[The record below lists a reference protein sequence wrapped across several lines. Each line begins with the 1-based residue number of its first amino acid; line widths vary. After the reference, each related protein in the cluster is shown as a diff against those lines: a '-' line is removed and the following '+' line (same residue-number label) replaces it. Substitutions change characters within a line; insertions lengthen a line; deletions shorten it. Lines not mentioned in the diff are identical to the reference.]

1 MKRRFVK
8 TQNVKHFISAV
19 TRLQDREEE
28 IPGLALIYGKYG
40 LGRTRTA
47 VWWSAQNEG
56 AIFIRTLKL
65 MTGRWLLSKIVAEL
79 GEEPMYRVS
88 DLFEQCQGI
97 LLDGKQR
104 VLIFDE
110 VDYLTHDARVIETLR
125 DIHDIT
131 GVPMVFIGMEH
142 ADKKLMRYK
151 HLYDRFSEVLQFN
164 EQIENDIRTI
174 ADEMCEV
181 KLSDCAVKYL
191 YQSSNRFRPLVVNLY
206 KAERL
211 AKTNNYKVVT
221 AAHLQNGR
229 RK

>member
-1 MKRRFVK
+1 MKRVFVK

-47 VWWSAQNEG
+47 VWWAAQNEG

-151 HLYDRFSEVLQFN
+151 HLYDRFSEVLKFN
-164 EQIENDIRTI
+164 ELIENDIRTI

-191 YQSSNRFRPLVVNLY
+191 YQSSNRFRPLLVNLY
-206 KAERL
+206 KAERI

>member
-1 MKRRFVK
+1 MKRVFVK

-151 HLYDRFSEVLQFN
+151 HLYDRFSEVLKFN
-164 EQIENDIRTI
+164 ELIENDIRTI